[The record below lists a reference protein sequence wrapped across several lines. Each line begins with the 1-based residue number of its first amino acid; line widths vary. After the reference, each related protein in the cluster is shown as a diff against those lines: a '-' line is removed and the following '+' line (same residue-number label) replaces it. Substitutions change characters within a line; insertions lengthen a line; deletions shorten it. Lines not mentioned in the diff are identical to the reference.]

1 MAHEFGRSAL
11 IALNTTASSAAAYL
25 DACDSGAFHT
35 RLDPG
40 YYQTCGAL
48 LFHIF
53 SMIDA
58 RQAFPSLIEQSAA
71 AREVYASIQVSRH
84 LEVSPRIYYP
94 QLSALLQK
102 ISA

>member
-1 MAHEFGRSAL
+1 
-11 IALNTTASSAAAYL
+11 
-25 DACDSGAFHT
+25 
-35 RLDPG
+35 
-40 YYQTCGAL
+40 
-48 LFHIF
+48 
-53 SMIDA
+53 MIDA

-102 ISA
+102 VSA